1 MEIVHWKYQQK
12 ISTIQEYFA
21 LWSYFTMKIVLN
33 LRKINRF
40 LPFFVVIARHRDRI
54 AESL

>member
-33 LRKINRF
+33 LQ
-40 LPFFVVIARHRDRI
+40 L
-54 AESL
+54 